1 MTAHARRNLWTGI
14 LSCGNDYKYSDTD
27 SIKITNY
34 EKHMDYIEKY
44 NAHCIDLIK
53 KVCEWYKFDFEDF
66 EPTDINGKKHLIGVW
81 DFEGVYNRFKTL
93 GAKRYITE
101 KNDNITLTC
110 AGVGKKAGANYLQ
123 KTYGKKAIEHF
134 TNKLIFPVGECG
146 KLTHTYLDDP
156 QTGYVKDY
164 NGNVGKY
171 CELSSVHLENGFYN
185 MNLAENFIEFLY
197 KIGGYIID

>member
-1 MTAHARRNLWTGI
+1 MNI
-14 LSCGNDYKYSDTD
+14 EKKEN
-27 SIKITNY
+27 TNY
-34 EKHMDYIEKY
+34 LKKT
-44 NAHCIDLIK
+44 CIK
-53 KVCEWYKFDFEDF
+53 KAINQFNNFETIVDTRYK
-66 EPTDINGKKHLIGVW
+66 II
-81 DFEGVYNRFKTL
+81 
-93 GAKRYITE
+93 
-101 KNDNITLTC
+101 LTW
-110 AGVGKKAGANYLQ
+110 AGVGKKVGAEYL
-123 KTYGKKAIEHF
+123 KKKYGRKAIEHF

-146 KLTHTYLDDP
+146 KLTHTYLDEP